1 MKSMQARFAVE
12 ALEIDEAIGTW
23 LLQEWKRQ
31 FSVGSE
37 ERDKEYTSIEEYL
50 KFRIVDAGAE

>member
-1 MKSMQARFAVE
+1 MKSMQAHFAVE

-31 FSVGSE
+31 FSVGSK
-37 ERDKEYTSIEEYL
+37 ERNTEYESIEQYL

>member
-31 FSVGSE
+31 FSVRSE
-37 ERDKEYTSIEEYL
+37 ERNREYKSIEQYL

>member
-12 ALEIDEAIGTW
+12 ALEIDEVIGTW

-37 ERDKEYTSIEEYL
+37 ERDKEYTSIEDYL
-50 KFRIVDAGAE
+50 KFRIVDAVAE

>member
-12 ALEIDEAIGTW
+12 ALEIDEVIGTW

-37 ERDKEYTSIEEYL
+37 ERDKEYTSIEDYL

>member
-1 MKSMQARFAVE
+1 MQARFAVE

-31 FSVGSE
+31 FSFGPE
-37 ERDKEYTSIEEYL
+37 GRNTEYKSIEQYL
-50 KFRIVDAGAE
+50 KFRIVDAGTE

>member
-1 MKSMQARFAVE
+1 MQARFAVE

-23 LLQEWKRQ
+23 LLQVWKRQ

-37 ERDKEYTSIEEYL
+37 ERATDFKSLEQYL
-50 KFRIVDAGAE
+50 KLRLVDAGAE

>member
-23 LLQEWKRQ
+23 LLQVWKRQ

-37 ERDKEYTSIEEYL
+37 ERATDFKSLEQYL
-50 KFRIVDAGAE
+50 KLRLVDAGAE

>member
-1 MKSMQARFAVE
+1 MQARFAVE
-12 ALEIDEAIGTW
+12 VLEIDEAIGTW

-31 FSVGSE
+31 FSVTSK
-37 ERDKEYTSIEEYL
+37 ERDAEYKSIEQYL

>member
-1 MKSMQARFAVE
+1 MQARFAVE

>member
-12 ALEIDEAIGTW
+12 ALEIDEVIGTW